1 MSDLFEGQTMTEAFS
16 LISGGAEYT
25 LTLGFQPDKVVVHNL
40 TDWTGTAGGIPKST
54 WIRTLT
60 TDTDSYQQVVIDS
73 SAGASFNYT
82 FEDTNGFSVA
92 DTSGG
97 VTEYRTAITG
107 VTQADP
113 CVVTAVAHGMATGW
127 EVRITDLGDDMPT
140 ARGMAGIN
148 NKRFSITVLTA
159 NTFSL
164 QDPITGEDID
174 STGYD
179 AYVEGGSVIGIS
191 RTQALSSAV
200 EYDPITYKLTLGTAV
215 IGGDGDQIFIE
226 CIRYGSRIQD
236 LGDIGA

>member
-1 MSDLFEGQTMTEAFS
+1 MSDKFEGQTMTEAFS

-82 FEDTNGFSVA
+82 FEDTNGFTVA
-92 DTSGG
+92 NTTGG

-107 VTQADP
+107 ITQADP
-113 CVVTAVAHGMATGW
+113 CVVTAAAHGLSTGM
-127 EVRITDLGDDMPT
+127 EIRITDLGPEMPT
-140 ARGMAGIN
+140 ARGMDELN
-148 NKRFSITVLTA
+148 NHRYSVTVLTA
-159 NTFSL
+159 DTFSL
-164 QDPITGEDID
+164 QDVITGEDID
-174 STGYD
+174 SSAYV
-179 AYVEGGSVIGIS
+179 AYVEGGSVMGIS
-191 RTQALSSAV
+191 RTQALSSAI
-200 EYDPITYKLTLGTAV
+200 EYDPITYKLKLGTAV

-236 LGDIGA
+236 LGDIG